1 MAVGADWQQADRTP
15 LIYDRSHPGRR
26 GVRLPAPDVPA
37 LDEAALLGPALA
49 RTAPLGL
56 PEVAEN
62 DVVRHYTALSQ
73 MNYGVDTGFYPLGS
87 CTMKYNPKV
96 NEWVAA
102 LPGFQRVHPLQPED
116 TVPGLLEF
124 LASMESILGEIS
136 GMDAVTLQPAAG
148 AQGEFTGVLLMRA
161 LIRARGEERH
171 TLIIPDSA
179 HGTNP
184 ATAAMAGYRV
194 AVVPSNVRGG
204 VDLAAL
210 RGLVNGD
217 TAGLMLTNPN
227 TLGLFEDE
235 ILEIADVVHSAGGL
249 LYYDGAN
256 ANAILGEV
264 RPGDMGFDVVH
275 LNLHKTFSTPHGG
288 GGPGSG
294 PVGVKAVLEPF
305 LPGPR
310 LHRAPSG
317 ALSWDD
323 DRPQSIG
330 KVRSYYG
337 NVGIVLRALAYILS
351 HGPDGLR
358 EVAHTAVLN
367 ANYLRARLAERYPTR
382 YDRSVMHE
390 FVLTLAGQKE
400 RGASAL
406 DVAKRL
412 IDYGVYPP
420 TVYFPLVVKEALMV
434 EPTETES
441 KETLDRFADALAAID
456 QEIDATPDALKTA
469 PHHTPV
475 GRLDEA
481 EAARRPNIRW
491 SAGGGRPEPT
501 GP

>member
-1 MAVGADWQQADRTP
+1 MALGTDQSAGDGTP
-15 LIYDRSHPGRR
+15 LIFDRSHPGRR
-26 GVRLPAPDVPA
+26 GVRMPAPDVPA
-37 LDEAALLGPALA
+37 FDEAAELPPQLR

-73 MNYGVDTGFYPLGS
+73 MNYGVDSGFYPLGS

-96 NEWVAA
+96 NEWIAA
-102 LPGFQRVHPLQPED
+102 LPGFQRVHPLQPES
-116 TVPGLLEF
+116 TVSGLLELMALMEEV
-124 LASMESILGEIS
+124 LAEIS
-136 GMDAVTLQPAAG
+136 GMDAVSLQPAAG
-148 AQGEFTGVLLMRA
+148 AQGEFTGVVLMRA
-161 LIRARGEERH
+161 LIAARGEARR

-194 AVVPSNVRGG
+194 AVVPSNRRGG
-204 VDLAAL
+204 VDLSAL
-210 RGLVNGD
+210 KAMVDGD

-235 ILEIADVVHSAGGL
+235 ILEIAEVVHGAGGL

-288 GGPGSG
+288 GGPGAG
-294 PVGVKAVLEPF
+294 PVGVKAALEPF

-310 LHRAPSG
+310 LARGPSG
-317 ALSWDD
+317 QLVWDD
-323 DRPQSIG
+323 ARPHSIG

-337 NVGIVLRALAYILS
+337 NVGIVLRALAYIMS
-351 HGPDGLR
+351 HGPEGLR

-367 ANYLRARLAERYPTR
+367 ANYLRSKLKTHYPTQ
-382 YDRSVMHE
+382 YDRTVMHE
-390 FVLTLAGQKE
+390 FVLTLAGQKQ

-406 DVAKRL
+406 DVAKRI
-412 IDYGVYPP
+412 IDHGMYPP
-420 TVYFPLVVKEALMV
+420 TVYFPLVVKEAMMV

-441 KETLDRFADALAAID
+441 KETLDEFVAVMEAID
-456 QEIDATPDALKTA
+456 REIDTELATLHDA

-475 GRLDEA
+475 RRLDEA
-481 EAARRPNIRW
+481 LAARRPDIR
-491 SAGGGRPEPT
+491 RPAES
-501 GP
+501 

>member
-1 MAVGADWQQADRTP
+1 VALGEGGFEVTGLTDIP
-15 LIYDRSHPGRR
+15 LIYDRSRPGRR

-37 LDEAALLGPALA
+37 FDESALGAALQ

-62 DVVRHYTALSQ
+62 DVVRHYTRLSQ

-102 LPGFQRVHPLQPED
+102 LPGFQRVHPLQPEE
-116 TVPGLLEF
+116 TVAGLLELLWTMERV
-124 LASMESILGEIS
+124 LAEIA

-161 LIRARGEERH
+161 LIRARGQERH
-171 TLIIPDSA
+171 TIIIPDSA

-184 ATAAMAGYRV
+184 ATAAMAGFQV
-194 AVVPSNVRGG
+194 AVVPSNSRGS
-204 VDLAAL
+204 VDVQAL
-210 RGLVNGD
+210 RHLVSDD

-227 TLGLFEDE
+227 TLGLFEEE
-235 ILEIADVVHSAGGL
+235 ILDIADVVHGVGGL

-294 PVGVKAVLEPF
+294 PVGVKQALEPF

-310 LHRAPSG
+310 LTRRADG
-317 ALSWDD
+317 HLFWDH

-337 NVGIVLRALAYILS
+337 NVGIVLRALSYILS

-367 ANYLRARLAERYPTR
+367 ANYLRARLADRYPTR

-390 FVLTLAGQKE
+390 LVLTLAGQKQ

-412 IDYGVYPP
+412 IDHGVYPP
-420 TVYFPLVVKEALMV
+420 TVYFPLVVREAMMV

-441 KETLDRFADALAAID
+441 KETLDRFVDALRAID
-456 QEIDATPDALKTA
+456 AEIDVAPDRLHEAPHATP
-469 PHHTPV
+469 V
-475 GRLDEA
+475 RRLDEA
-481 EAARRPNIRW
+481 GAARHPNLRWRADEAAARP
-491 SAGGGRPEPT
+491 
-501 GP
+501 